1 MSRQRTKPKK
11 SDENQVTQ
19 PRYSGAAA
27 NLQGT
32 RRQYPD
38 RESDWDVNS
47 LCSEQAFARRPFR
60 MLFPERAARKPEK
73 DLRCA
78 VPLPVEKS
86 GALPEG

>member
-32 RRQYPD
+32 RRQVI
-38 RESDWDVNS
+38 RTGKA
-47 LCSEQAFARRPFR
+47 EQAFARRNEPFR
-60 MLFPERAARKPEK
+60 MLFPERAARKREK

-78 VPLPVEKS
+78 VPLPVQKS